1 MRLYRATAFIFP
13 KHYTARMFALSFGA
27 VHIPLVAY
35 LVLEAL
41 RGSWDWST
49 FLALLFATVV
59 GSGFA
64 IAGLAGLLA
73 PVAVATRGLR
83 ALRDGV
89 DCEDIPTGGPDMAG
103 ELLESVA
110 HALRS
115 TSARLDELK
124 DLALTDPLTGLLNR
138 RGFAE
143 VLAQDPKAS
152 GTLAVLD
159 GDRFKQV
166 NDSLGHAE
174 GDRLLRTL
182 ADRLKDRTRPQDIAA
197 RWGGDEFVVF
207 FKDTSV
213 EEAGR
218 ILKRIQL
225 SLRLRPIAKLDGR
238 PVSFS
243 VGLAPIA
250 DSSIETVEAAVK
262 NADAEMYGSKRG
274 QQMVEA

>member
-1 MRLYRATAFIFP
+1 
-13 KHYTARMFALSFGA
+13 MFALSFGA

-49 FLALLFATVV
+49 FLALLVATVV

-143 VLAQDPKAS
+143 VLGQDPKAS

-225 SLRLRPIAKLDGR
+225 SLRFRPIAKLDGR

-250 DSSIETVEAAVK
+250 DSSIETVEAAVR